1 MTTSSYSSDVHI
13 GVEIFSDLLIV
24 GWWFSRDSHQFR
36 NSLRLLLLFLSSSF
50 DALVFFPLCVGAS
63 VGVCMGR
70 WRHSIPAHVVRLLD
84 HWWSGRCVVAAVAAQ
99 VNGEGTI
106 QQQQPKK
113 ERKKTTFAFL
123 LLSLSIWCWS
133 NCCRVILFLFTCIK
147 EETFIYSHDVL
158 LLLLLFSFCA
168 QQKRGFHSRFLSIQR
183 GGTTTRKVQEP
194 SRFRRTLMLMM
205 RIQPTDFSRS
215 LGGPPF
221 STWLVCVLDSYDDYY
236 SLNNREI
243 KNRLVFWR
251 CLDMCSMFLVI
262 LLERQGCLSP
272 FKCLMFS
279 CRDSAVHKKKQLRD
293 DVVLCLRTY
302 R

>member
-1 MTTSSYSSDVHI
+1 MLVQ
-13 GVEIFSDLLIV
+13 LLPRVSFLIHMYK
-24 GWWFSRDSHQFR
+24 RR
-36 NSLRLLLLFLSSSF
+36 NVYLFPRRVCCCCCCL
-50 DALVFFPLCVGAS
+50 AS
-63 VGVCMGR
+63 VR
-70 WRHSIPAHVVRLLD
+70 SRSAAFTLD
-84 HWWSGRCVVAAVAAQ
+84 
-99 VNGEGTI
+99 
-106 QQQQPKK
+106 
-113 ERKKTTFAFL
+113 
-123 LLSLSIWCWS
+123 
-133 NCCRVILFLFTCIK
+133 
-147 EETFIYSHDVL
+147 
-158 LLLLLFSFCA
+158 FC
-168 QQKRGFHSRFLSIQR
+168 LYN

>member
-84 HWWSGRCVVAAVAAQ
+84 HWWSGRCVVAAAAAQ

-147 EETFIYSHDVL
+147 EETFIYSHDV
-158 LLLLLFSFCA
+158 F
-168 QQKRGFHSRFLSIQR
+168 
-183 GGTTTRKVQEP
+183 
-194 SRFRRTLMLMM
+194 
-205 RIQPTDFSRS
+205 
-215 LGGPPF
+215 
-221 STWLVCVLDSYDDYY
+221 
-236 SLNNREI
+236 
-243 KNRLVFWR
+243 
-251 CLDMCSMFLVI
+251 
-262 LLERQGCLSP
+262 
-272 FKCLMFS
+272 
-279 CRDSAVHKKKQLRD
+279 
-293 DVVLCLRTY
+293 VVVVVV
-302 R
+302 